1 MGRRRPWCI
10 ERVPVFERYA
20 YHARY
25 KYKNTAGLEGKPRAE
40 AHMWD
45 AAKIEYSRA
54 VFRGR
59 SYMGAEEKRRKV
71 VPVCPVLGD
80 MLAVAIESIN
90 GVSL

>member
-1 MGRRRPWCI
+1 MSVCQYLKDTRIMQGT
-10 ERVPVFERYA
+10 
-20 YHARY
+20 
-25 KYKNTAGLEGKPRAE
+25 NTKKLEGKPRAE

-45 AAKIEYSRA
+45 AAEHKIEYSRA

-59 SYMGAEEKRRKV
+59 SYTGAEEKRRKV